1 MINKYITLQTRIACL
16 SKPVHQQTIHEQLA
30 QTIAERKRILRRLG
44 ASAQLASIFTLLQN
58 ERPAESVDGSAA
70 AEEVVVTSMSIGV
83 LP

>member
-1 MINKYITLQTRIACL
+1 MTNKYITLQTRIACL

-58 ERPAESVDGSAA
+58 DERPAKPVDGSAA
-70 AEEVVVTSMSIGV
+70 TVEVAVTSVGAI
-83 LP
+83 